1 MTETATTNPSKTSE
15 KRKEDPYKDFHMF
28 LPKHI
33 NQGLNRNADRA
44 IKNALLDSFK
54 DNSIKFIDKTYTE
67 RCMYYELPHPKILA
81 ERPYK
86 EEPKCIFEDIIST
99 IAENDNKLKTD
110 IIAELVDLKNI
121 MSGSFCQ
128 MNCSIYR
135 VNYDRYDVFQVMIG
149 DELYYFLNGIITKID
164 GYFYLIGQLPIRPK
178 TSDEAV
184 LKECVTEFNDIHANI
199 NMSKISPKHKGT
211 LSNLSDS
218 DIEGLKDKYN
228 NELLYDIFSIFHQ
241 NILTE
246 KPETKTPKNKP
257 KLLRHVV
264 YRPFKGTLQ
273 TTFGEM
279 TDDDSIIFNSCG
291 IFVIRKGE
299 TGYKFSK
306 LLLQGCRFCN
316 VGTSVEKPV
325 ESTTGGANDKSN
337 ENSKKETKKTF
348 RKRYSKKRH
357 SMMLFDD
364 ETVEFMNDY
373 LNAYTKY
380 STKITVSEFAQKT
393 HDVKPSL
400 ESLNKSFKTY
410 QELFTKIQSKIF
422 SVYPVKKDDKTRFI
436 CNSFTDFVLF
446 LFSLVPST
454 EIHQLYLT
462 RCEGTKLYNNALET
476 LLSYSIDEC
485 LASNHNILTIFSLL
499 DDFYESI
506 RTIGSIFDE

>member
-1 MTETATTNPSKTSE
+1 MTETTTTNPSKTSE

-54 DNSIKFIDKTYTE
+54 DNNIKFIDKTYTE

-121 MSGSFCQ
+121 ANGSFCQ

-135 VNYDRYDVFQVMIG
+135 VNYNRYDVFQAMIG

-164 GYFYLIGQLPIRPK
+164 DYFYLIGQLPIRPSTDDSK
-178 TSDEAV
+178 
-184 LKECVTEFNDIHANI
+184 LLRECVTEFNDIHANI
-199 NMSKISPKHKGT
+199 NMSKVSPKHKGT

-218 DIEGLKDKYN
+218 DIEELKDKYD

-246 KPETKTPKNKP
+246 KPTETSENKP

-279 TDDDSIIFNSCG
+279 TDNDSIVFNSCG

-316 VGTSVEKPV
+316 VVTNDKKVE
-325 ESTTGGANDKSN
+325 GGANDKSN
-337 ENSKKETKKTF
+337 GNSKKTF

-357 SMMLFDD
+357 SVMLFDARK
-364 ETVEFMNDY
+364 VEFMNGY

-380 STKITVSEFAQKT
+380 PNTNVSEFVQKT
-393 HDVKPSL
+393 YDIRSDL
-400 ESLNKSFKTY
+400 ESLDKSFETY

-462 RCEGTKLYNNALET
+462 RCEGTMLYNNALET
-476 LLSYSIDEC
+476 FLSYAIDEF
-485 LASNHNILTIFSLL
+485 LASNHNILAIFSLL
-499 DDFYESI
+499 DDFYETI